1 MLEHAFRSSMSRDPT
16 GYRRRMASMRELAVM
31 AGAALLLAAVPAHA
45 QDAHGVIAFGEAG
58 GRDAVAYGVACNRD
72 TRDQAREAAAKACVD
87 GGGTDCAEL
96 TWFRNGCGA
105 LALDQYGPAQGK
117 SGMSREQ
124 AEARALKTCEAA
136 GGSVCTVVGSACASP
151 GGEPGAWSGSESVLA
166 SREEKPASGRP
177 ATSGE
182 EEALTREERVR
193 VQRGL
198 NEQGFEAGP
207 ADGMFGRRT
216 RSAIWEWQKAKG
228 AEAAGYLMREQA
240 GALATAGREV
250 RKPAAS
256 AEAAESPRRLRT
268 RVLHFP
274 EAGPKCK
281 GMPKGSSCWREIADK
296 TGCFILTNYYIPD
309 YTVSW
314 SGSCEGDTAV
324 GRGVLRRSDLK
335 NPDYSREDSG
345 ELLQGKQHG
354 HWVEGWKAGFVLE
367 GPYVDGNRHGCWVI
381 KLANGDVCEG
391 PYVDGKQHGH
401 WVFRLSSGAVLKGPY
416 VDGKQHGHW
425 IERHADDDVSEGRYV
440 DGKKHGRWVIRG
452 PDGSVYS
459 ERQWRDGKID

>member
-1 MLEHAFRSSMSRDPT
+1 MT
-16 GYRRRMASMRELAVM
+16 
-31 AGAALLLAAVPAHA
+31 
-45 QDAHGVIAFGEAG
+45 
-58 GRDAVAYGVACNRD
+58 
-72 TRDQAREAAAKACVD
+72 
-87 GGGTDCAEL
+87 
-96 TWFRNGCGA
+96 
-105 LALDQYGPAQGK
+105 
-117 SGMSREQ
+117 REQ
-124 AEARALKTCEAA
+124 AE
-136 GGSVCTVVGSACASP
+136 
-151 GGEPGAWSGSESVLA
+151 
-166 SREEKPASGRP
+166 
-177 ATSGE
+177 
-182 EEALTREERVR
+182 
-193 VQRGL
+193 
-198 NEQGFEAGP
+198 
-207 ADGMFGRRT
+207 
-216 RSAIWEWQKAKG
+216 
-228 AEAAGYLMREQA
+228 
-240 GALATAGREV
+240 ALATAGREV

-256 AEAAESPRRLRT
+256 AEAAEGPRRLQT

-281 GMPKGSSCWREIADK
+281 GMPEGSSCWLEIADK
-296 TGCFILTNYYIPD
+296 TGCFAFTNYYIPN

-367 GPYVDGNRHGCWVI
+367 GPYVDGKRHGRWVI
-381 KLANGDVCEG
+381 KLANGDVYEG

-416 VDGKQHGHW
+416 VDGKQYGHW
-425 IERHADDDVSEGRYV
+425 IERHADGDVSEGRYV

-459 ERQWRDGKID
+459 ERQWRDGKVD